1 MTYREFSTWNEV
13 LSAAAAGEQ
22 LWYQA
27 PLDRS
32 PKYVR
37 VVKVFKNGSIR
48 IDPLSRDVD
57 NFTAD
62 AGHLSRFRYRV
73 ATALSNPTTSF
84 ADNPVSGGAVA
95 LAALAVAG
103 VAWLFL
109 RPKPAQAAPA
119 TTGPVELPSFVPS
132 STPAPQ
138 PVAAAPKLPQ
148 TNCGSK
154 VYVTY
159 KFKDQ
164 QQLLINVFRRL
175 TTWNVGGTPD
185 SPSNT
190 TTERVW
196 APSTTNSF
204 FKINYL
210 ETAAGPLPFEVEL
223 QYAQNSLMQRYLA
236 EAWVET
242 TDGWCLAATST
253 NYEAWV

>member
-132 STPAPQ
+132 SVPAPQ
-138 PVAAAPKLPQ
+138 PVAASPTLPQ
-148 TNCGSK
+148 TNCDGK
-154 VYVTY
+154 VRVTY
-159 KFKDQ
+159 KFKDSP
-164 QQLLINVFRRL
+164 LLLNVFRRL
-175 TTWNVGGTPD
+175 TTWDAGGTPD
-185 SPSNT
+185 SPTGTISD
-190 TTERVW
+190 RVW
-196 APSTTNSF
+196 VPSSANTFFNSGTQDPPP
-204 FKINYL
+204 L
-210 ETAAGPLPFEVEL
+210 ESQL
-223 QYAQNSLMQRYLA
+223 QYAQDSLMQRYLA